1 MFCCLTIHCYAPTLK
16 TSLSTII
23 YFLSN
28 GSLFLLINGDFNL
41 KSRFK
46 PSSVSSMTILSN
58 IRCKFA
64 LVTMVRSAR
73 LPLCRRL
80 FLRRRNCNRSLRFC
94 FEVYLLNEIVPVKYP
109 YYINSSYNGDMK
121 KAPALKTDA

>member
-28 GSLFLLINGDFNL
+28 GSFFLLINGDFNL

-46 PSSVSSMTILSN
+46 PSPVSSMTILSN

-64 LVTMVRSAR
+64 LVTIVHSVRS
-73 LPLCRRL
+73 PLCRRL

-94 FEVYLLNEIVPVKYP
+94 FWVYPLNGIVFVKYP
-109 YYINSSYNGDMK
+109 YCINSLNAGMK
-121 KAPALKTDA
+121 KASALKTDA